1 MQEELKKNFD
11 KLTIDEKRKFI
22 ITNILTDT
30 YFNKIHNTI
39 KDSYINYILEGDELI
54 KYKLELNIKRNAK
67 HISNALKEYE
77 HAVDKCFVEYSRYK
91 DLYYDV
97 ISCKESIEN
106 LCKSKYIN
114 GFNERYNPYYI
125 FYDIIYCYSNT
136 LCTIGKYG
144 GETEGQS
151 LLKAI
156 KILLKNPYLCDGIKN
171 DKSYKKYY
179 DEYINKTKCSDD
191 DNSAYSDDNSEY
203 SAYSSYSDDEYDE
216 SENYNKDEKDVES
229 VDDIELSDI
238 ENENSEEYN

>member
-22 ITNILTDT
+22 ITNILNDT

-39 KDSYINYILEGDELI
+39 KDNYINYILEGNELI
-54 KYKLELNIKRNAK
+54 KYKLELNNKRNAK

-114 GFNERYNPYYI
+114 GFNGRYNPYYI
-125 FYDIIYCYSNT
+125 FYDIIYCYYNT
-136 LCTIGKYG
+136 LSTIGKYG
-144 GETEGQS
+144 GEQEGNEDQS
-151 LLKAI
+151 LSKAI
-156 KILLKNPYLCDGIKN
+156 TILVNNPYLCDGIKK

-179 DEYINKTKCSDD
+179 NEFYNKTYDSTESDKYDSSDD
-191 DNSAYSDDNSEY
+191 DTEDIVSA
-203 SAYSSYSDDEYDE
+203 DE
-216 SENYNKDEKDVES
+216 V
-229 VDDIELSDI
+229 ELSDI
-238 ENENSEEYN
+238 DNSEGNDNDDD